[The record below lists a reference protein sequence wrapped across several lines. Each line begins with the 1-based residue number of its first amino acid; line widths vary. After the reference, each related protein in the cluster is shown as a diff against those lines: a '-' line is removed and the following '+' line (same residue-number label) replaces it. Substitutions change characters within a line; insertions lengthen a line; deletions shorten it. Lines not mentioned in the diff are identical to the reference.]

1 MKSTVLLVTI
11 LTRYSLPNEWKCG
24 LLKHWSII
32 LCQYGVFIIEGVIT
46 QHQYPDFFYVLCIW
60 DKVFKNGSGKFVE
73 DSLNNFTWSIF
84 EYLVPYFIYYECGVL
99 GDLIPFVQFKKR
111 EKQPWRS
118 VTFRFNKS
126 NTPPRVF
133 FTF

>member
-1 MKSTVLLVTI
+1 MNENVAYWNTEALSCVSMA
-11 LTRYSLPNEWKCG
+11 YSSLKALLPNT
-24 LLKHWSII
+24 SIHI
-32 LCQYGVFIIEGVIT
+32 F
-46 QHQYPDFFYVLCIW
+46 FMFYVYGTKYSRM
-60 DKVFKNGSGKFVE
+60 DQVKFVE